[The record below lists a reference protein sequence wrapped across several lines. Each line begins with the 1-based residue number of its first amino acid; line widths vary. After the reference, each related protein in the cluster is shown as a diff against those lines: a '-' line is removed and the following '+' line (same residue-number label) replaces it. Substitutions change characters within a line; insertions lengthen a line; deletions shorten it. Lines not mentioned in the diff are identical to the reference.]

1 MNNWQWKRF
10 NFCIFLCFFTPLS
23 HVVIT
28 QVPISTWNNLPTIDA
43 IMAVRTVK
51 TLSNCVICIFMNISN
66 WNDCLLLMPTK
77 RRQCRTQK
85 KQYAWNCHV
94 QIAIDIL
101 YGDKNMFAPM
111 HKLEEKKRDESNRFS
126 EQYFSVCLN
135 SRTIMISIGNSEL
148 KKVANQR
155 TRYMPSVCGQ
165 LVYKEQKALCT

>member
-111 HKLEEKKRDESNRFS
+111 HKLEEKKRHLFGMRAIDSLSNIFLCVWIR
-126 EQYFSVCLN
+126 EQSWFPSAIPSWKRWLISVQGTCHLSAVN
-135 SRTIMISIGNSEL
+135 
-148 KKVANQR
+148 
-155 TRYMPSVCGQ
+155 
-165 LVYKEQKALCT
+165 